1 MRRSITLCATAA
13 ALSVSLPPAASAQT
27 RGFVVRLGVD
37 TFAVERIT
45 RTGNTVQGAVARH
58 TPTATVLRYTL
69 VFNPDSSI
77 ASYEE
82 SIYNPDGSP
91 AGADARGVAQTGM
104 KMTFMPDSVVRE
116 VIRNG
121 APVSKRDAA
130 PGVTLPAVGGT
141 SPYWQELAIQAVRR
155 HAAGQFGFFGFALGQ
170 NAPATFPV
178 RLIGSD
184 SAEVL
189 FPQGFRRGY
198 KMDGGGRLV
207 HGDATNTTVRLQ
219 MTAVP
224 AADIDAIARGWA
236 AREVAGNG
244 MPIASPRDSVR
255 ATIGDATVTIDYGR
269 PFKRGRRIWGALV
282 PFDTVW
288 RLGAN
293 VPTQLRTDRDLE
305 IGGITVHAGSYSVW
319 LVPSAQQES
328 YLLIN
333 AQTSGWVGVPMHDA
347 SRDIAKIP
355 VTRHTGSPPGADQFR
370 IVIQRGTL
378 MMLWDD
384 RGYDVS
390 IRPTHG

>member
-1 MRRSITLCATAA
+1 MKRSTILSAIA
-13 ALSVSLPPAASAQT
+13 ALSVLLPTAMLAQT

-91 AGADARGVAQTGM
+91 VEADARGVAQTAM
-104 KMTFMPDSVVRE
+104 KMSFTRDSIVRD
-116 VIRNG
+116 VMQNG

-130 PGVTLPAVGGT
+130 LGVTLPVVGGT

-155 HAAGQFGFFGFALGQ
+155 HAADQFGFFGFALAQ
-170 NAPATFPV
+170 NTPTIFPV
-178 RLIGSD
+178 RLIGPD

-198 KMDGGGRLV
+198 KMDRAGQLL

-219 MTAVP
+219 MTP
-224 AADIDAIARGWA
+224 IPDADIDAIVRGWA
-236 AREVAGNG
+236 AKEVAGNG
-244 MPIASPRDSVR
+244 MPIASPRDSVS

-269 PFKRGRRIWGALV
+269 PFKRGRKIWGALV

-293 VPTQLRTDRDLE
+293 VPTQLRTDRDLD
-305 IGGITVHAGSYSVW
+305 IGGVIVRAGSYSVW
-319 LVPSAQQES
+319 LVPSAQQS

-333 AQTSGWVGVPMHDA
+333 TQTSGWVGVPMHDA
-347 SRDIAKIP
+347 SSDIAKIP
-355 VTRHTGSPPGADQFR
+355 VTRHTGSPLGTEQFR

-384 RGYDVS
+384 GGYDVA
-390 IRPTHG
+390 IRRTHD